1 VRASVLDNMDVI
13 PDLDV
18 TEQLA
23 KDSERSTALAS
34 QLEDMDM
41 KDAMLDATKEP
52 VEDVERSTAQ
62 VLGDLNMEEDI
73 DVVNVGLV
81 KGF

>member
-1 VRASVLDNMDVI
+1 
-13 PDLDV
+13 
-18 TEQLA
+18 
-23 KDSERSTALAS
+23 
-34 QLEDMDM
+34 MDM